1 MRELR
6 PWLRDLPK
14 AELHVHLEGTVSPQA
29 YERIARRNGAT
40 LPSDIG
46 SLFRCSDFDSFLQS
60 FLGVAKTLREPED
73 FADIT
78 QEYLA
83 KSAQHGVRHVEFFFS
98 PATIRHFH
106 RRADLLG
113 IVQAIYAAAERAKA
127 SHRVSSLV
135 IFDMVRNLGDDAAL
149 ADVDLAQQCT
159 AYGVVGVGLGG
170 DERNFPA
177 RDFFKPFD
185 RAAKLGLRRTAHA
198 GEAAGAQSVLDAIEI
213 LGAERVGHGV
223 AAAQEDNLMGLIAQR
238 RVGIDC
244 CLTSNRV
251 TGVWNQAAEHPLKA
265 FLARGIPATLSSD
278 DPAFFGSTILDEF
291 EQAMALGLTRE
302 DVIRLAR
309 NSFRMSFASDA
320 QKQGWA
326 KELASFVERSSAW
339 GDLPIAPYS

>member
-1 MRELR
+1 VRDLR

-29 YERIARRNGAT
+29 YERIAQRNGVT
-40 LPSDIG
+40 LPSDIA
-46 SLFRCSDFDSFLQS
+46 SLFRCADFESFLHA

-78 QEYLA
+78 QEYLG

-106 RRADLLG
+106 EHADLPG
-113 IVQAIYAAAERAKA
+113 IVQAIYAAAEQAKA
-127 SHRVSSLV
+127 IHGVSSLL

-177 RDFFKPFD
+177 RDFFKSFD
-185 RAAKLGLRRTAHA
+185 RAGKLGLRRTAHA
-198 GEAAGAQSVLDAIEI
+198 GEAAGPQSVLDAIEI
-213 LGAERVGHGV
+213 LGAERIGHGV
-223 AAAQEDNLMGLIAQR
+223 AAAEEDAVMRLIAQR
-238 RVGIDC
+238 QVGIDC
-244 CLTSNRV
+244 CLASNRV
-251 TGVWNQAAEHPLKA
+251 TGVWNQGAEHPLKA
-265 FLARGIPATLSSD
+265 FLARGISATLSSD

-291 EQAMALGLTRE
+291 EQAMDLGLGRE
-302 DVIRLAR
+302 DVINLAR
-309 NSFRMSFASDA
+309 NSLRMSFAADE
-320 QKQGWA
+320 QKEGWV
-326 KELASFVERSSAW
+326 KELELFVAERT
-339 GDLPIAPYS
+339 